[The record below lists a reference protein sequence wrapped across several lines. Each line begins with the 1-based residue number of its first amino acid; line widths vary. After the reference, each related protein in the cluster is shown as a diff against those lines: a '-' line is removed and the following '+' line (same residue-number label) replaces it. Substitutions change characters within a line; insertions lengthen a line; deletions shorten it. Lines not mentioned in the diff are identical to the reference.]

1 MNINH
6 NHDLL
11 IVTCSLRRSITIHIP
26 SQWGYDFKSVIGNV
40 DMTRASIWDIRDMRC
55 GAVSKVHVASNKD
68 LPPLSCWGPM
78 MTASA
83 PLHDQAK
90 GQVLHLHDIL
100 CIFMKVFMSLCL
112 YVLFW
117 SILIYFVIWPGSEPS
132 DLSDLS
138 DLSRK
143 NIPSRRSPRK
153 SVPPIGARRARLADT
168 VVFSLR
174 ISGESVSPGS
184 PRLARNAVAT
194 KDGGQVWECFV
205 QLRYQTPNHTRL

>member
-26 SQWGYDFKSVIGNV
+26 SQWAYDFKSVIGNV

-55 GAVSKVHVASNKD
+55 GAQLNARMFSVSKVHVASNKD

-90 GQVLHLHDIL
+90 GQVLHLL
-100 CIFMKVFMSLCL
+100 GLYESLYVFMSLCA
-112 YVLFW
+112 
-117 SILIYFVIWPGSEPS
+117 ILIYWFDP
-132 DLSDLS
+132 D
-138 DLSRK
+138 
-143 NIPSRRSPRK
+143 PSRPEWPEWPVAKKHSVAEVSQEICASDRRTPRTPCRHRGFFAPNLRWIRVARFTAPGQERRGNQRWRPSLGVFCPTTISDTK
-153 SVPPIGARRARLADT
+153 S
-168 VVFSLR
+168 
-174 ISGESVSPGS
+174 
-184 PRLARNAVAT
+184 
-194 KDGGQVWECFV
+194 
-205 QLRYQTPNHTRL
+205 Y